1 MYSNFSLVVKKFLPI
16 TILFFHLIAEDSL
29 CYGQTWKNWNTSN
42 SPIPTNYFTSM
53 DIDDND
59 NVWLSSDHGIAKF
72 DGNNWVFFDH
82 SNSPIPNDVCYAI
95 ATEGNT
101 IWIGSVW
108 GLVKFDGIANWVL
121 YTINNSGLPY
131 NYITSIDID
140 TNGIKWIGTLNDDG
154 TDGGGI
160 TKFDDT
166 TWTNYNILNSGIPT
180 NWAFNAFTDHA
191 NIKWIGTSSGL
202 TVYNDTIWSTYT
214 SFNSGLPNNSIGK
227 VIEDSILDSY
237 WIGTNDGLAYFN
249 KSLNSWTIYNTSN
262 FLPDNGI
269 GDIEIDSQ
277 NRKWFSTPLNGG
289 VTMYDNTN
297 WYYFNENNVG
307 AFLKYAGYLSFDSH
321 GGLWLTSQL
330 GISYFGDTLLLS
342 DKANL
347 FQEKNNLTVTLFP
360 IPTNDKLYV
369 SFKNNFEY
377 ALVKIYDLKSS
388 CIFSEKFE
396 FIKLGDLKSIKTS
409 EMKNGEYLV
418 FVTTKTGYS
427 TSKIIISH

>member
-1 MYSNFSLVVKKFLPI
+1 MKRASYLL
-16 TILFFHLIAEDSL
+16 ILFLIAINVVA
-29 CYGQTWKNWNTSN
+29 QPHWKNWNTSN
-42 SPIPTNYFTSM
+42 SPIPTNDFTSM
-53 DIDDND
+53 DIDANN

-72 DGNNWVFFDH
+72 DGYNWVFFDH

-108 GLVKFDGIANWVL
+108 GLVKFDGIANWIL

-166 TWTNYNILNSGIPT
+166 TWTNYNTLNSGIPT

-227 VIEDSILDSY
+227 VIEDSILNSY

-249 KSLNSWTIYNTSN
+249 KTLNSWTIYNTSN

-277 NRKWFSTPLNGG
+277 NRKWFTTPLKGG

-307 AFLKYAGYLSFDSH
+307 AFLRYASYLSFDSH
-321 GGLWLTSQL
+321 CGLWVTTNNGLA
-330 GISYFGDTLLLS
+330 YYGDTLFLS
-342 DKANL
+342 TGSEFSTEENKFYTDIFPMPAND
-347 FQEKNNLTVTLFP
+347 FINVRFHNCTTDGKIF
-360 IPTNDKLYV
+360 
-369 SFKNNFEY
+369 
-377 ALVKIYDLKSS
+377 IYDLNGRSVYEKEIKNVLTTTTEKINISS
-388 CIFSEKFE
+388 LNSGIYFISASIDKHFCIN
-396 FIKLGDLKSIKTS
+396 KL
-409 EMKNGEYLV
+409 
-418 FVTTKTGYS
+418 
-427 TSKIIISH
+427 IISH